1 MLLGT
6 LVVMVT
12 LAAPPEARSGHR
24 EPGSPGGWIA
34 AEEGFRL
41 RLPPGMSH
49 SVSNEDGLR
58 AHVGESAGGDSAVVI
73 LAVLSDSGLPCEGG
87 SVEGVAMRGFVTSGG
102 LRACALVPPVDGPG
116 PAHASVLVKS
126 GEVLFVVK
134 AVAPG
139 ESARRLAETVADSV
153 RIDPR
158 RLRTA
163 SLPRLDVPKAEPRLV
178 GCFEQSSGIGNVY
191 FGSGF
196 TRVTTLRC
204 FEEDLTFTQQTFL
217 ASSLAFRD
225 QYGDPDG
232 GSMAQ
237 GSSAEKSGTWRYADG
252 VLSLTFDDGT
262 EADWTVEIGEES
274 VLANGKLWS
283 RQ

>member
-1 MLLGT
+1 MPLGT
-6 LVVMVT
+6 LVVM
-12 LAAPPEARSGHR
+12 LALASPQPAPA
-24 EPGSPGGWIA
+24 SPDRWIT
-34 AEEGFRL
+34 AEEGFRF

-49 SVSNEDGLR
+49 ALSAEEGVR
-58 AHVGESAGGDSAVVI
+58 AHVGQGPGGDTAVVL
-73 LAVLSDSGLPCEGG
+73 LAVLSDSALPCEGG
-87 SVEGVAMRGFVTSGG
+87 PVEGVAVRGFVTSGG
-102 LRACALVPPVDGPG
+102 LRACALVPPADGRG
-116 PAHASVLVKS
+116 PALASVFVKS
-126 GEVLFVVK
+126 GEILFVVK

-139 ESARRLAETVADSV
+139 DSARKLAEAVADSV

-163 SLPRLDVPKAEPRLV
+163 GLPRLDVPRAEPRLV
-178 GCFEQSSGIGNVY
+178 GCFEQSNGMGNVY

-196 TRVTTLRC
+196 TRLTTLRC
-204 FEEDLTFTQQTFL
+204 FEEDLTFTERTFL

-237 GSSAEKSGTWRYADG
+237 GSSAEKSGTWRFADG
-252 VLSLTFDDGT
+252 LLSLTYDDGA
-262 EADWTVEIGEES
+262 EAEWTIQIGEES
-274 VLANGKLWS
+274 LLANGKLWS